1 MPMGTSLVGEAEQL
15 VEVASANAI
24 DVLDSD
30 LADRARAA
38 GDYVA
43 EAIALRAMGLAAAN
57 LDQVDRALE
66 FCSMASAIEGLPEEV
81 SLGIL
86 NTYGAV
92 LAWSGQSK
100 RGEAILTDV
109 IDRSRGAMRAQAL
122 VQRGAIRFRL
132 SHFAEAL
139 GDFDEA
145 ETLGETATPL
155 TRALLHTNRG
165 LTLVMLARL
174 REALVSLE
182 LARSAYRNMKAPLAA
197 AAALHN
203 LGWAAGRQGDI
214 PRALEYFDEAEEEVR
229 ALHGGLGELWRD
241 RADLLS
247 SAGLT
252 TDALYLAK
260 RAVDELAREGHK
272 AAQAEA
278 LVRLAETA
286 LSHGDVSTAKSSA
299 IEASSLFRTQQRAG
313 WMAHAE
319 LIALR
324 CTFAGEQGSRKDLR
338 IARSLAQ
345 QLHRA
350 LMRDS
355 AVAAEILAARIATQ
369 LGDTDLAGRL
379 LGEVDVNTGRLDIRV
394 GARLAR
400 AELYLRLDSPA
411 GSLHQ
416 VRLGLAEVDRY
427 RAAVGSSEVRAHL
440 SSLVTELGSLGLR
453 LVWQG
458 SARRLLLW
466 LERTRAGALRFPPA
480 RPPDDGAMSSD
491 LARLRAVESRLRDGD
506 EQALPIL
513 RRSRSQIEERVRRRE
528 MRAKGPERG
537 RPVATVSELVDA
549 LDDKRLIALAAVDEE
564 LMAISVMDGKVRRH
578 ELGGFGP
585 VRSAIDEMRLAL
597 VRLANPRSSEQS
609 RVAARQSAGEV
620 LGRLEEVVMSRL
632 PGSGRATVLIPP
644 VELQSFPWSLLP
656 NLSGVPVT
664 VSPSGGVWLA
674 AATRADS
681 HEVAVTL
688 AAGVGL
694 EHSLSE
700 VRALAAIHP
709 AATVLSPS
717 KATVAAVALAVSGN
731 RLAHLACHGTVRTDN
746 PLFSSLRFKDGGL
759 TVYDLEEIQAPPRWL
774 VLSACSLG
782 QSAPRP
788 GDEPLGIVA
797 ALLGMGGQAVIAS
810 PTLVPDS
817 AVTRHLMVDLHRRL
831 ASGDTPAAAL
841 AAAQEK
847 LDFSDPDQLVAGTFM
862 CFGAG

>member
-1 MPMGTSLVGEAEQL
+1 MVGEAEQL
-15 VEVASANAI
+15 VEAASANATY
-24 DVLDSD
+24 VLDSD
-30 LADRARAA
+30 LAVRAARA
-38 GDYVA
+38 GDHVA

-66 FCSMASAIEGLPEEV
+66 FCSRASAITGLPEEV
-81 SLGIL
+81 SLGVL

-100 RGEAILTDV
+100 LGEAILTDV
-109 IDRSRGAMRAQAL
+109 VDRSRDSMRAQAL

-132 SHFAEAL
+132 SELAGAL

-145 ETLGETATPL
+145 ETLGKSATPM

-165 LTLVMLARL
+165 LTLVMLARPA
-174 REALVSLE
+174 EALVSLE
-182 LARSAYRNMKAPLAA
+182 LARDAYRTMNAPLAA

-203 LGWAAGRQGDI
+203 LGWAAGRHGDI
-214 PRALEYFDEAEEEVR
+214 PLALEYFDEAEEEVR
-229 ALHGGLGELWRD
+229 ALRGGMGELWRD
-241 RADLLS
+241 RADVLS

-252 TDALYLAK
+252 TDALDLAK
-260 RAVDELAREGHK
+260 RAVGELAKEGHK

-286 LSHGDVSTAKSSA
+286 LGHGDVATARSSA

-319 LIALR
+319 LVALR
-324 CTFAGEQGSRKDLR
+324 CTFAAGQAGRKELR
-338 IARSLAQ
+338 TARSLAQ

-355 AVAAEILAARIATQ
+355 AVTAEVLAARIATR
-369 LGDTDLAGRL
+369 LGDTNAASGI
-379 LGEVDVNTGRLDIRV
+379 LGELDLDTGRLDIRV
-394 GARLAR
+394 GARLAQ
-400 AELYLRLDSPA
+400 AELYRRLDFPA
-411 GSLHQ
+411 RSLRQ
-416 VRLGLAEVDRY
+416 VSLGLAEVDRY

-440 SSLVTELGSLGLR
+440 ASLVTELGGLGLR
-453 LVWQG
+453 LVRKG

-491 LARLRAVESRLRDGD
+491 LAQLRAVESRLRDGD
-506 EQALPIL
+506 EDAMPAL

-528 MRAKGPERG
+528 LRTKGPDRG
-537 RPVATVSELVDA
+537 RAVTAVSELVDA
-549 LDDKRLIALAAVDEE
+549 LDDKRLIALAAVDDE
-564 LMAISVMDGKVRRH
+564 LMAISVMAGRVRRH

-585 VRSAIDEMRLAL
+585 VRSATDEMRLAL
-597 VRLANPRSSEQS
+597 VRLANARSSEQS
-609 RVAARQSAGEV
+609 REAARQSAGEV
-620 LGRLEEVVMSRL
+620 LRRLDEAVTSRL
-632 PGSGRATVLIPP
+632 PGSERATVLVPP
-644 VELQSFPWSLLP
+644 VELQSFPWSLLSAF
-656 NLSGVPVT
+656 SGVPLS

-674 AATRADS
+674 AATRGTT
-681 HEVAVTL
+681 HQGGVTL
-688 AAGVGL
+688 AAGAGL

-709 AATVLSPS
+709 TATVLSPS
-717 KATVAAVALAVSGN
+717 KATVAAVASAVSGN

-759 TVYDLEEIQAPPRWL
+759 TVYDFEEIPAPPRWL

-817 AVTRHLMVDLHRRL
+817 IVTRHLMVDIHRRL
-831 ASGDTPAAAL
+831 ISGDTPAVAL
-841 AAAQEK
+841 AAAQDK
-847 LDFSDPDQLVAGTFM
+847 LDPSDPSQLVAGTFM